1 MFKSIERFA
10 SLHRVV
16 GLVTDWVA
24 RSLRPESATASH
36 EVAGQQQM
44 GPLTSS
50 LVSYGYWPDSA
61 RYPG

>member
-1 MFKSIERFA
+1 MFKSLEKFA
-10 SLHRVV
+10 WLVRIAGRVA
-16 GLVTDWVA
+16 GWAA

-36 EVAGQQQM
+36 EVAGQQM

-61 RYPG
+61 RRQG